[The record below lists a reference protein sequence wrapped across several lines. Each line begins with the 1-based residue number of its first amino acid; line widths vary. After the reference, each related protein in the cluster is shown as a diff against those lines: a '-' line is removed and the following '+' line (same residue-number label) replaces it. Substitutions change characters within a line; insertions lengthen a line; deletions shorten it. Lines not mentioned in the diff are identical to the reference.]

1 MQLTVACSGT
11 KHTLEAAPE
20 DTVRSVKQKLS
31 PLVSM
36 AAAEMKLVHK
46 GKACADDEALS
57 TLGVADGAKLMVLR
71 GKASVSSISAAKAA
85 LATPAAPAA
94 PAAPAEPS
102 AAAAAVPAAPAPA
115 PVLGSGDVLL
125 TVVQGKTQ
133 LPVRCD
139 ASTTVRDLK
148 LLLEP
153 AVGSAPVQQRL
164 LVKGKEAAD
173 GSTVEALGLGGG
185 GKLMLLFR
193 GGHHRLQEGAAA
205 IAEGVGHLAELRGRI
220 EKTRHKLSKR
230 LMTGAEALA
239 ALGELDAEVAE
250 LVLDLR
256 NATVAPG
263 EPTRLKEEK
272 LAELAALAEAV
283 AEARKEEASAEL
295 ARQLRLTD

>member
-295 ARQLRLTD
+295 ARQLRR